1 MSSLDAVSGAGE
13 DQGTNVKP
21 ANFLD
26 IGGGASAEVMSNSLE
41 IVLSDPQV
49 ESVLINVYGGIT
61 SCEQVAKGI
70 LEALDELGSSKPIV
84 VRFDGNAAAE
94 GLNILPSRTAPTCM
108 SLRPWRKPHSRPHV
122 SRPRRFA
129 EMTLF
134 IEDGAPVIV
143 QGMTGHQGMTHTARM
158 LKAGTNI
165 VGGVNARKAGLDVT
179 FPEAK
184 NGEDATIHVFA
195 NCSEA
200 IEATGAKASV
210 VFVPPRFAK
219 DAVVEAIEAGIEL
232 IVVITEGIPVADSAY
247 FVELA
252 LRKGVRIVGPNCPG
266 LLTLPSSKDAKGC
279 NLGIIPDGI
288 VSRGPLGLV
297 SKSGT
302 LTYQLMGELS
312 DIGFTACL
320 GAGGDPIVGTTLQEA
335 LEAFENDE
343 ATKAVVMIGEIGGSA
358 EQDAAKW
365 ASEHM
370 TKPVVA
376 YIAGFTAPEGKQMGH
391 AGAIVSGGKGTAQDK
406 KEALEA
412 VGIRV
417 GRTPG
422 QTAEIMREVLA
433 SQLIRVQRYDDEPEV
448 LAERACRRG
457 SVHVIYAVALGCYM
471 ALMLLVIS
479 MEEGGDNLSAFSV
492 PLTEALVLLSQGI
505 GFKTDVITLTIVP
518 LLLTVLLIALI
529 AQLAR
534 RFGTSLRMDSR
545 PVWSFGKP
553 LTSSS
558 PEA

>member
-1 MSSLDAVSGAGE
+1 
-13 DQGTNVKP
+13 
-21 ANFLD
+21 
-26 IGGGASAEVMSNSLE
+26 
-41 IVLSDPQV
+41 
-49 ESVLINVYGGIT
+49 
-61 SCEQVAKGI
+61 
-70 LEALDELGSSKPIV
+70 
-84 VRFDGNAAAE
+84 
-94 GLNILPSRTAPTCM
+94 
-108 SLRPWRKPHSRPHV
+108 
-122 SRPRRFA
+122 
-129 EMTLF
+129 MTLF

-184 NGEDATIHVFA
+184 NGDDATIHVFA

-302 LTYQLMGELS
+302 LT
-312 DIGFTACL
+312 
-320 GAGGDPIVGTTLQEA
+320 
-335 LEAFENDE
+335 
-343 ATKAVVMIGEIGGSA
+343 
-358 EQDAAKW
+358 
-365 ASEHM
+365 
-370 TKPVVA
+370 
-376 YIAGFTAPEGKQMGH
+376 KQMGH

-433 SQLIRVQRYDDEPEV
+433 SQ
-448 LAERACRRG
+448 
-457 SVHVIYAVALGCYM
+457 
-471 ALMLLVIS
+471 
-479 MEEGGDNLSAFSV
+479 
-492 PLTEALVLLSQGI
+492 
-505 GFKTDVITLTIVP
+505 
-518 LLLTVLLIALI
+518 
-529 AQLAR
+529 
-534 RFGTSLRMDSR
+534 SL
-545 PVWSFGKP
+545 
-553 LTSSS
+553 
-558 PEA
+558 